1 MFEVFPKKSSPK
13 KKFQDELKDKSTL
26 KEIEMNSKFND
37 KDSQKRS
44 ELSIDSRNSEKNG
57 QELTTCQK

>member
-26 KEIEMNSKFND
+26 KEIEMNLELND
-37 KDSQKRS
+37 KELRKKNQ
-44 ELSIDSRNSEKNG
+44 LSIDKSKFRRDYG
-57 QELTTCQK
+57 QKLTPY